1 MSKISSTESLNFA
14 FKRHCSNFGI
24 STQNELLQWSHIN
37 DFIAAVKS
45 LIENEKYKIL
55 FTKPLNAIMAAG
67 DKKKFDNDNELSLV
81 SSKIELLMMSD
92 SSIDEKEEN
101 LAKANNRLTK
111 KINSLGEDLDDEIR
125 NLVHKGKNEFEDIVD
140 ASCKRMTEIIR
151 NEWGRLKSFESI
163 KPRLEQELQNLV
175 TRKLKRATANLA
187 EDGKKKIKRSISD
200 FFDDAGDL
208 LMRYLPDFDSRHFV
222 KSTQNKI
229 QMDMESSDLFSL
241 GATTDEPDYG
251 LGDMVWDLLNGAS
264 WGLLGVLGNFLS
276 HSENVAKVEKFINS
290 ISADFD
296 PSPYLDTAFARKEEV
311 ITLVKSTFITELI
324 EPLQE
329 QIKEIREQK
338 DNKEKE
344 LQNAKDRRDELES
357 SKATI
362 SIQIS
367 SLAEYKK
374 SFL

>member
-1 MSKISSTESLNFA
+1 MTRIV
-14 FKRHCSNFGI
+14 R
-24 STQNELLQWSHIN
+24 
-37 DFIAAVKS
+37 
-45 LIENEKYKIL
+45 
-55 FTKPLNAIMAAG
+55 
-67 DKKKFDNDNELSLV
+67 
-81 SSKIELLMMSD
+81 
-92 SSIDEKEEN
+92 
-101 LAKANNRLTK
+101 
-111 KINSLGEDLDDEIR
+111 DDW
-125 NLVHKGKNEFEDIVD
+125 
-140 ASCKRMTEIIR
+140 KRM
-151 NEWGRLKSFESI
+151 KSFESI
-163 KPRLEQELQNLV
+163 EPRLDQELRHLV
-175 TRKLKRATANLA
+175 TRQLKRATAEIA
-187 EDGKKKIKRSISD
+187 EDGKKKIKRSID
-200 FFDDAGDL
+200 VFFADAGDL
-208 LMRYLPDFDSRHFV
+208 LMRYLPDFDLKDFV

-229 QMDMESSDLFSL
+229 QMDTESSDLFSL
-241 GATTDEPDYG
+241 GAATDEPDYG

-276 HSENVAKVEKFINS
+276 HSENVAKVEKYINS